1 MITSRNIGIKRL
13 LRWTGVHFIW
23 LTVFVGGV
31 AALYKYQVITV
42 SLPWLPISVIGTALA
57 FYVGFKNSQAYD
69 RTWEARKIWGGIVN
83 ESRAWGMM
91 VDGFVTNKFADK
103 PVDVQELKS
112 IKKRLI
118 YRHLAWLYA
127 HRKQLLVPAPWEHIS
142 EEGLIFNKA
151 NYIQNVWGTG
161 KQVESPTDYDY
172 KPFLEKDEYDHLHGA
187 NNVATQ
193 IINEQSRALTDLRD
207 KGLIEDFRQMEMVAV
222 LKSFYALQG
231 QNERIKK
238 FPLPRQYA
246 NLSRYFVGLFI
257 ILLPFSMVQELAKVG
272 SIGFGMSIILTVII
286 GWIYITME
294 LMGDYT
300 ENPFQ
305 GLANDVP
312 MLSICRTIEIDLKQ
326 MLGEKNVP
334 EPIQPNKDILL

>member
-83 ESRAWGMM
+83 ESRAWGIM

-127 HRKQLLVPAPWEHIS
+127 HRKQLLVPAPWS
-142 EEGLIFNKA
+142 
-151 NYIQNVWGTG
+151 T
-161 KQVESPTDYDY
+161 
-172 KPFLEKDEYDHLHGA
+172 
-187 NNVATQ
+187 
-193 IINEQSRALTDLRD
+193 
-207 KGLIEDFRQMEMVAV
+207 
-222 LKSFYALQG
+222 
-231 QNERIKK
+231 
-238 FPLPRQYA
+238 
-246 NLSRYFVGLFI
+246 
-257 ILLPFSMVQELAKVG
+257 
-272 SIGFGMSIILTVII
+272 
-286 GWIYITME
+286 
-294 LMGDYT
+294 
-300 ENPFQ
+300 
-305 GLANDVP
+305 
-312 MLSICRTIEIDLKQ
+312 
-326 MLGEKNVP
+326 
-334 EPIQPNKDILL
+334 